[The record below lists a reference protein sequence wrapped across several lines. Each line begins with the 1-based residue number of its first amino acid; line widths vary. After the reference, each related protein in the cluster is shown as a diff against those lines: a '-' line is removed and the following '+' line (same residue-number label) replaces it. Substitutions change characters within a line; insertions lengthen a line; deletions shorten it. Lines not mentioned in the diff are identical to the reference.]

1 MSLESIPTY
10 FSDFLGISLE
20 AGQVL
25 LSIIVILAVLLPTMY
40 LSKGNRTAEIIM
52 IFLAE
57 AFLVGIGWIPFWILI
72 ATVALMAFAIATLGT
87 DSVVG
92 G

>member
-10 FSDFLGISLE
+10 FSDFLDITLE

-25 LSIIVILAVLLPTMY
+25 LSIVVISAVLLPTMY

-52 IFLAE
+52 LFLAE
-57 AFLVGIGWIPFWILI
+57 VFLVGIGWAPFWLLI
-72 ATVALMAFAIATLGT
+72 ATVAMMALAIATIGT
-87 DSVVG
+87 KTVTG